1 MVARL
6 TPPAP
11 LARPTSG
18 IWNDVALLEASDFG
32 RTLGTNGQGTDHAW
46 GGHYFLLGGNINGGK
61 IFGEYPASLLES
73 SSTNIGRNHRFLPTS
88 PWEGVW
94 TGLANWFGV
103 ESSRFAELLPNAANF
118 PASQLLSKQ
127 ELFKT

>member
-1 MVARL
+1 M
-6 TPPAP
+6 
-11 LARPTSG
+11 
-18 IWNDVALLEASDFG
+18 WNDVALLEASDFG

-88 PWEGVW
+88 PREGVW
-94 TGLANWFGV
+94 TGLADWFGV